1 MPLEETTTHKTT
13 SDKLTSDNTTN
24 DTLASDKTTMLSNS
38 TSDDVEV
45 ETTTEDSTTARVDSI
60 MLLDEVSSTVSS
72 GNKSEKEHSN
82 VDWTNDPTTLSH
94 AESTTKSR

>member
-1 MPLEETTTHKTT
+1 
-13 SDKLTSDNTTN
+13 LTSDNLTN

-38 TSDDVEV
+38 STDVEV
-45 ETTTEDSTTARVDSI
+45 ETTTKDSTTARVDSI
-60 MLLDEVSSTVSS
+60 MLRDEISSAVSS
-72 GNKSEKEHSN
+72 GNKSEKEHTN

>member
-13 SDKLTSDNTTN
+13 NDKLTSDNTN
-24 DTLASDKTTMLSNS
+24 DTLANDKTTMLSNS
-38 TSDDVEV
+38 SSDDVEV
-45 ETTTEDSTTARVDSI
+45 ETTTEDSTTARVDLI
-60 MLLDEVSSTVSS
+60 MLRDEISSTVSS
-72 GNKSEKEHSN
+72 GNKSEKEHTN